1 MTPAVPVAIEKLR
14 QLQPGQVLRLEPM
27 EGLPPSKHRWKQEEI
42 DAAILALAARRP
54 LLVRGEPGTGK
65 TQLAHALAS
74 ALGWA
79 LHGATIHARF
89 EAQDLLYQFDAVRRL
104 SDAQACK
111 LREPG
116 WDEKQY
122 WQPGPLWKAFG
133 WETTEGYGAGRE
145 WVGGETVAGGEA
157 VAPAGHVVLIDEIDK
172 ADSDLPNSLLEVL
185 GSRRLII
192 PPLAE
197 PLVASEARWPLI
209 VITTNE
215 ERELPAAFIR
225 RCVVLTHDLPT
236 GPAYAD
242 FLVEHGRTHFGPDQ
256 AEAGQAMHE
265 DTLREAAAQ
274 LLQDRDQ
281 TVAAHLPPPGLA
293 EYLDLLRA
301 LQELAPGNPKV
312 QSEWL
317 GKLNRYAYL
326 KHRVEGEGAKAL
338 RQNRPNLGESAA

>member
-1 MTPAVPVAIEKLR
+1 MTPAVPAAIEKLR
-14 QLQPGQVLRLEPM
+14 QLQPGQVLPLLPL
-27 EGLPPSKHRWKQEEI
+27 EGLPASRHRWKQEEI

-104 SDAQACK
+104 SDAQAGK

-116 WDEKQY
+116 WDEKPY

-133 WETTEGYGAGRE
+133 WETTEGYGIGRE
-145 WVGGETVAGGEA
+145 LAGGEA

-197 PLVASEARWPLI
+197 PLLASEERWPLI

-225 RCVVLTHDLPT
+225 RCVVLTHDLPS

-242 FLVEHGRTHFGPDQ
+242 FLIDHGRAHFGPDQ
-256 AEAGQAMHE
+256 VEPGQAMGE
-265 DTLREAAAQ
+265 EILRDAAAQ
-274 LLQDRDQ
+274 LLEDRNNSEA
-281 TVAAHLPPPGLA
+281 THLPPPGLA

-301 LQELAPGNPKV
+301 LLELAPGDPV
-312 QSEWL
+312 QQGDWL
-317 GKLNRYAYL
+317 GRLNRYAYL

-338 RQNRPNLGESAA
+338 RQSRPNLGETGR

>member
-1 MTPAVPVAIEKLR
+1 MTPAEPVAIEKLR

-65 TQLAHALAS
+65 TQLAHALAF

-79 LHGATIHARF
+79 LHAATIHARF
-89 EAQDLLYQFDAVRRL
+89 EAQDLLYLFDAVRRL

-145 WVGGETVAGGEA
+145 LAGGEA
-157 VAPAGHVVLIDEIDK
+157 VAPLGHVVLIDEIDK

-185 GSRRLII
+185 GSRRLTI

-197 PLVASEARWPLI
+197 PLTASEERWPLI

-242 FLVEHGRTHFGPDQ
+242 FLIDHGRAHFGEDQ
-256 AEAGQAMHE
+256 DDPALALSESI
-265 DTLREAAAQ
+265 LREAAAQ
-274 LLQDRDQ
+274 LLEDRKNSE
-281 TVAAHLPPPGLA
+281 AAHLPPPGLA

-301 LQELAPGNPKV
+301 LQELAPGDSEE
-312 QSEWL
+312 QSRWL

-338 RQNRPNLGESAA
+338 RQNRPNLGVTGP